1 MKKIIILVAFLF
13 IIIFTLFYVDFEAIV
28 NVPKRPNSVPK
39 TAIWSGGNDGG
50 YWFEYK
56 NYNKETNEFNIVIYN
71 DISGKILIKSNFVLK
86 NDCKSIFPH
95 NDKLLKEINYYAN
108 GEIVLIN
115 GCVLVATPD
124 AADF

>member
-1 MKKIIILVAFLF
+1 M
-13 IIIFTLFYVDFEAIV
+13 DFEAIV

-86 NDCKSIFPH
+86 K
-95 NDKLLKEINYYAN
+95 
-108 GEIVLIN
+108 
-115 GCVLVATPD
+115 
-124 AADF
+124 